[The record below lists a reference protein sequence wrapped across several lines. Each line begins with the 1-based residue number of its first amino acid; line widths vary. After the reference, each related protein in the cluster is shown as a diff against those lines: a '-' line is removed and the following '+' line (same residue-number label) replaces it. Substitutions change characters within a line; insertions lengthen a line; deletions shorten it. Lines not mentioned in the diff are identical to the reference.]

1 MKINTRFFHENGFL
15 IIRNFYSKK
24 LIYKIKK
31 DIFEISKEIYK
42 KYNKKFSTIKYNP
55 DDFEYFVLKS
65 RNEKKSEVTSAIYD
79 ACKKLRGFYE
89 IISNKKLLTIA
100 EKLTGSKRLGI
111 LPGGFGVRIDY
122 PKDRYWKAR
131 LHQDYTSQLGSPNGI
146 VCYTPLGNLTQKKGP
161 VILYTG
167 SHKKGVFETKINL
180 NGLKKKQTYDPYYI
194 KISKKELKRYK
205 IKYLN
210 LKETDLG
217 IFHFLLLHE
226 SGFNSSNKIR
236 WSMVHRIFDFS
247 HKQAINQDY
256 KGGLMEGNIFDKSK
270 HIKYL

>member
-1 MKINTRFFHENGFL
+1 MKIKTEFFQDNGFL
-15 IIRNFYSKK
+15 IIKNFYSKK

-31 DIFEISKEIYK
+31 NIFEISKEIYK
-42 KYNKKFSTIKYNP
+42 KYNSNFLKKNFNP
-55 DDFEYFVLKS
+55 NNFDYFVLKARKE
-65 RNEKKSEVTSAIYD
+65 RNNEVTSAVYD
-79 ACKKLRGFYE
+79 ACKKLSGFYE
-89 IISNKKLLTIA
+89 IISDKKLNKIA
-100 EKLTGSKRLGI
+100 EKLIGSRRLGI
-111 LPGGFGVRIDY
+111 LPGGFGIRIDY

-146 VCYTPLGNLTQKKGP
+146 VCYTPLGNLTQRKGP
-161 VILYTG
+161 VILYTK
-167 SHKKGVFETKINL
+167 SHKRGVFNTKVDL
-180 NGLKKKQTYDPYYI
+180 SGLKKKKTYDPYYI
-194 KISKKELKRYK
+194 KISKKNLKKYK

-247 HKQAINQDY
+247 HKQAINQNY
-256 KGGLMEGNIFDKSK
+256 IGGLMEGNIFDKNK
-270 HIKYL
+270 NIKYL